1 MKLLSKSH
9 PVIQNISHDFNKC
22 YYENNNIKYLK
33 SERYSQI
40 KHDNEDRQN
49 FDDDAFKIIYNF
61 KGDKLPAINH
71 HIAHHLSYKLFLNK
85 EPDISIVI
93 EGQGNKRSWSVIK
106 NNSMIDSELI
116 INSGSIGHAMIF
128 LAYHFK
134 LQGHDLDLA
143 GKVMGLQSYG
153 NVDTEYLA
161 YLKKFNIN
169 DIGILGNPIRIID
182 SENGLCSI
190 KAYKKFKNTD
200 KVNKLNWLKTLH
212 TRFGEIILELFK
224 KHCNPDDVIYYSG
237 GVAQNVIWN
246 TLLKEHFKNLV
257 ILPHC
262 GDEGISFGGIQYLLE
277 KENISSPDV
286 SAYPF
291 IQSDEAPSTE
301 IQQNTIKKIAQ
312 HLANGKIV
320 AYYQGHGEIGPRAL
334 GNRSILMDPRIPN
347 GKDIIN
353 KIKNREYFRPFG
365 ASILEEYAKEYFDL
379 DFPNPY
385 MLYVGI
391 TQKQNLN
398 AITHID
404 GTCRVQTV
412 DKNFGHFRQL
422 LEEFYNITN
431 CPILLNTSLNNS
443 GKPIAGWIRNAK
455 EEFIIKDID
464 ILVIGN
470 ELYLK

>member
-9 PVIQNISHDFNKC
+9 PVVQITSHDFNKC
-22 YYENNNIKYLK
+22 YYENNKIKYFK

-40 KHDNEDRQN
+40 KHDSDDRQN
-49 FDDDAFKIIYNF
+49 IDDNTFKTIYNF
-61 KGDKLPAINH
+61 KDDNLPSINH
-71 HIAHHLSYKLFLNK
+71 HIAHHLSYKLFVDK
-85 EPDISIVI
+85 EPKISIII
-93 EGQGNKRSWSVIK
+93 EGEGNKRSWSVIK
-106 NNSMIDSELI
+106 NNTIIDSELI
-116 INSGSIGHAMIF
+116 INSGSIGHAMVF
-128 LAYHFK
+128 LARHFK
-134 LQGHDLDLA
+134 LYGNVQDLA

-153 NVDTEYLA
+153 NVDTEYLD
-161 YLKKFNIN
+161 YLKKFHIN
-169 DIGILGNPIRIID
+169 DIGTIFHPIRIID
-182 SENGLCSI
+182 IENGLCSI

-200 KVNKLNWLKTLH
+200 EVNELDWLKTLH
-212 TRFGEIILELFK
+212 TRFGEIILELFN
-224 KHCNPDDVIYYSG
+224 KHCDPDDVIYYSG

-246 TLLKEHFKNLV
+246 TLLKKQFKNLV

-262 GDEGISFGGIQYLLE
+262 GDEGISFGGMQFLLE
-277 KENISSPDV
+277 KANISKPDV

-291 IQSDEAPSTE
+291 MQSDEAPSTE
-301 IQQNTIKKIAQ
+301 IQKETIKKVAE
-312 HLANGKIV
+312 HLANGKII

-347 GKDIIN
+347 GKEIIN

-365 ASILEEYAKEYFDL
+365 ASVLEEYAKEYFDL

-412 DKNFGHFRQL
+412 DKNVGHFRQL
-422 LEEFYNITN
+422 LEEFYRITD
-431 CPILLNTSLNNS
+431 CPVLLNTSLNNS
-443 GKPIAGWIRNAK
+443 GNPIAGWIENAK
-455 EEFIIKDID
+455 EEFLNKDID
-464 ILVIGN
+464 VLVIGN